1 MLVLLFAFLFVSQ
14 DAQMLEGD
22 KKLTYL
28 LAQSEVFAHFL
39 AGTRAVDKKQK
50 RKSSLTGRTRMTEEA
65 EDTELMKLAQS
76 NVRVTRVMRQ
86 PKGITGGKLRPYQLE
101 GDRKSTRLNSSH

>member
-1 MLVLLFAFLFVSQ
+1 MLRRPPRSTRTDTLFPDTTLFRS
-14 DAQMLEGD
+14 
-22 KKLTYL
+22 
-28 LAQSEVFAHFL
+28 

>member
-1 MLVLLFAFLFVSQ
+1 
-14 DAQMLEGD
+14 MLEGD
-22 KKLTYL
+22 KKLNYL

-50 RKSSLTGRTRMTEEA
+50 RKSSLTGRTRMSEEA

-76 NVRVTRVMRQ
+76 NVRVTRIMRQ
-86 PKGITGGKLRPYQLE
+86 PNGITGGKLRAYQLE
-101 GDRKSTRLNSSH
+101 GLNWMVRLHDNGMNG